1 MKTTFE
7 DLQAKA
13 ANREQ
18 ITLTKGWEYNITAA
32 AECDGQ
38 CGTPKCV
45 GHLDLT
51 DVYGC
56 GTKLNLFVSANGT
69 YH

>member
-1 MKTTFE
+1 MTTFE

-18 ITLTKGWEYNITAA
+18 ITFAKGWTYNITTV

-38 CGTPKCV
+38 CGTPRCV
-45 GHLDLT
+45 GHLDLE
-51 DVYGC
+51 DAHGC
-56 GTKLNLFVSANGT
+56 GTKYDVTVDSAGR
-69 YH
+69 YY